1 MSNLD
6 FSNINVLAVL
16 TGFLTDFAFTLL
28 VGFLIVSLMTPA
40 GSQQVSP
47 TVELIANGLGVVGAL
62 IGGFV
67 AGKIAGRQHV
77 EHGLLASGLGLAIS
91 LCFILPS
98 GQFTLAF
105 LGFAILNLVAAGY
118 GGHLSR

>member
-1 MSNLD
+1 MSDLD
-6 FSNINVLAVL
+6 FSNINALAVL
-16 TGFLTDFAFTLL
+16 TGFLADFAFTLL
-28 VGFLIVSLMTPA
+28 VGFLVVSLMTPA
-40 GSQQVSP
+40 GSQQVPP
-47 TVELIANGLGVVGAL
+47 TAELVANGLGVVGAL

-67 AGKIAGRQHV
+67 AGKIAGRQQV
-77 EHGLLASGLGLAIS
+77 EHGLLASGLGLVIS